1 MNTAAR
7 LDLREQP
14 NSGCL
19 SCDRMTRREFL
30 ENGVCK
36 QTVSV
41 LDQLPV
47 RCVGGWSYDKIY
59 RLVKYFG
66 IFANGMKNAW
76 KGLNYV
82 EICSGPGRCIIR
94 DQRTEMDG
102 TALSIITHPV
112 FLNLRKAFFI
122 DADGGV
128 VEALNARIAAAG
140 KTPSAQAFIGDY
152 NDADGLRSLLAK
164 LPSDCLN
171 LAFIDPTECD
181 IPFDTIVAVIEQ
193 LRNADLIINVALGT
207 DVNRNLYLAITDPGF
222 GKARTKYESFL
233 GSPGFCQR
241 PEVVKL
247 ARAGAHDEL
256 RRLFMA
262 EYLKNLA
269 AQGYQHTDLRQV
281 EHYYHLV
288 FASRHP
294 RGLEFWLEACKI
306 APNNQRELL

>member
-1 MNTAAR
+1 MNAHR
-7 LDLREQP
+7 LDLRERT
-14 NSGCL
+14 NGGCL
-19 SCDRMTRREFL
+19 SCDRMTRKEFL
-30 ENGVCK
+30 DNGLCR

-66 IFANGMKNAW
+66 IFASGMKNAW
-76 KGLNYV
+76 RGLNYV
-82 EICSGPGRCIIR
+82 ELCSGPGRCIIR

-112 FLNLRKAFFI
+112 FPNLRKALFI
-122 DADGGV
+122 DADVCV
-128 VEALNARIAAAG
+128 VDALNARIAAAG
-140 KTPSAQAFIGDY
+140 KSSTAQAIVGDY
-152 NDADGLRSLLAK
+152 NDADGLQTLLAK

-181 IPFDTIVAVIEQ
+181 VPFTSLLAIVQQ

-222 GKARTKYESFL
+222 GKARAKYECFL

-247 ARAGAHDEL
+247 AKAGAHDEL

-262 EYLKNLA
+262 EYLENLA
-269 AQGYQHTDLRQV
+269 AEGYQHTNLRQV
-281 EHYYHLV
+281 EHYYHLL

-306 APNNQRELL
+306 APNDQRELL

>member
-1 MNTAAR
+1 MNTAR

-14 NSGCL
+14 NTGCL
-19 SCDRMTRREFL
+19 SCDRMTRKDFL
-30 ENGVCK
+30 ENGRCK

-66 IFANGMKNAW
+66 IFASSMKNAW
-76 KGLNYV
+76 EGLNYV

-102 TALSIITHPV
+102 TALSIITHRV
-112 FLNLRKAFFI
+112 FPNLRKALFI
-122 DADGGV
+122 DADVYV

-140 KTPSAQAFIGDY
+140 KTSTAQAIIGDY
-152 NDADGLRSLLAK
+152 NDAAGLRSLLAK
-164 LPSDCLN
+164 LPPHCLN

-181 IPFDTIVAVIEQ
+181 IPFSSILAIIEQ

-222 GKARTKYESFL
+222 AKAKTKYETFL
-233 GSPGFCQR
+233 GSPGFCER
-241 PEVVKL
+241 PDIVEVAK
-247 ARAGAHDEL
+247 AGAHDEL
-256 RRLFMA
+256 RRLFTA
-262 EYLKNLA
+262 EYSGNLA
-269 AQGYQHTDLRQV
+269 AQGYKYTDLRQV
-281 EHYYHLV
+281 EHYYHLL

>member
-1 MNTAAR
+1 MNTAR

-14 NSGCL
+14 NTGCL
-19 SCDRMTRREFL
+19 SCDRMTRKEFL
-30 ENGVCK
+30 ENGLCR

-47 RCVGGWSYDKIY
+47 RCVGGWSYDKVY

-66 IFANGMKNAW
+66 IFASGMKNAW
-76 KGLNYV
+76 EGLNYV

-102 TALSIITHPV
+102 TALSIITHRV
-112 FLNLRKAFFI
+112 FPNLRKALFI
-122 DADGGV
+122 DTDVYV
-128 VEALNARIAAAG
+128 VEVLNARIASAG
-140 KTPSAQAFIGDY
+140 KTSTAQAVIGDY
-152 NDADGLRSLLAK
+152 NDAAGLQSLLAK
-164 LPSDCLN
+164 LPPDCLN

-181 IPFDTIVAVIEQ
+181 FPFNTILAMIQQ

-207 DVNRNLYLAITDPGF
+207 DVNRNLYQAITDSGF
-222 GKARTKYESFL
+222 AKARTKYETFL
-233 GSPGFCQR
+233 GSPGFCGR
-241 PEVVKL
+241 PDVVR
-247 ARAGAHDEL
+247 AANAGAHDEL

-262 EYLKNLA
+262 EYLGKLA
-269 AQGYQHTDLRQV
+269 TYGYKYTDLRQV
-281 EHYYHLV
+281 EHYYHLL

-294 RGLEFWLEACKI
+294 KGLEFWLEACKI